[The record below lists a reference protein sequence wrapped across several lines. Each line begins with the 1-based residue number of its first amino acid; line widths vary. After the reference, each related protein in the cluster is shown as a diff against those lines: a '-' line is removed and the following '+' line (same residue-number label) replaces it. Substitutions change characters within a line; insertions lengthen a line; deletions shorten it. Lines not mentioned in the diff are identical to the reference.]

1 MVSFLFHLNMYYRI
15 LTCNSLPKLSIF
27 IPQNYFMRAMLFV
40 IVLLA
45 VSLVSG
51 AQNTDC
57 SKVKNGSFKQADE
70 GQGEM
75 IIIRKGKTQTEENSA
90 TGLKLSMDINWTSDC
105 TYELKNVKVIKG
117 VAPFPIFEDAV
128 LYNEIIE
135 VNNKSYRVR
144 CWMSIAPDNKMEFTL
159 LIL

>member
-1 MVSFLFHLNMYYRI
+1 
-15 LTCNSLPKLSIF
+15 
-27 IPQNYFMRAMLFV
+27 MRTTLLV
-40 IVLLA
+40 IILLA
-45 VSLVSG
+45 VSFVSD
-51 AQNTDC
+51 AQSMDC
-57 SKVKNGSFKQADE
+57 TKLKSGTFKTADE

-75 IIIRKGKTQTEENSA
+75 IITRKGKTQTEENQA

-105 TYELKNVKVIKG
+105 SYELKNVKVVKG

-159 LIL
+159 QIL